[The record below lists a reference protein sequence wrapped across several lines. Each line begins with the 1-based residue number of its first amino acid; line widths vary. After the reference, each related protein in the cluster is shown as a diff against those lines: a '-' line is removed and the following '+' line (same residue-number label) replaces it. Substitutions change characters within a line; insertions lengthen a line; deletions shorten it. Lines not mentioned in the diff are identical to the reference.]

1 MLIQL
6 SFSNFFTGGYVMP
19 KTEDK
24 HTRDDDILFASESD
38 GANENLK
45 KWKLIIIDDDEEIHT
60 MTKLVLSDYTYQ
72 GCCLEFI
79 SGYSGKEAKEL
90 VRNHPDAA
98 CMILDVVM
106 ENSHA
111 GLDVAKHIREEIKNV
126 NLRIILRTGQPGKAP
141 EKRVILDYDI
151 NDYKEKTELTSQK
164 LFTAVTT
171 AIRSYI
177 HLQDL
182 EKRQNEIA
190 DKNIRLNREVARRI
204 VAEAN
209 LEKYNKS
216 LERMIEDKSHRLKES
231 LETLETLQEKLK
243 QAEELSGVGQM
254 ASQAAGH
261 LEQPVDRVKKN
272 LTAIQRYRRDITKL
286 IEQYEILLA
295 ALHTNADTFSKNAA
309 RTISQINEMK
319 TGLDLETTLRTCPDI
334 IDDSL
339 EEMNQIS
346 DTVSHLK
353 HFLTLVNESREP
365 LALNPLIRKAVKREA
380 EKCSKTVEIHTSFAA
395 DSRMEAAAPESML
408 AVFSAIINNACHA
421 VGPSGIISV
430 STVKEDDVLTIDIND
445 TGQGI
450 LQEQMDKIFQPY
462 VSYGKPS
469 TPGLGL
475 FIAEKIVTAHNG
487 TIEIES
493 CHGQGTSVIIKLPTR
508 VG

>member
-1 MLIQL
+1 
-6 SFSNFFTGGYVMP
+6 MP

-24 HTRDDDILFASESD
+24 QTSDDDILFASES
-38 GANENLK
+38 GGTHEHLK
-45 KWKLIIIDDDEEIHT
+45 KWKLLIIDDEDEIHT

-72 GCCLEFI
+72 GCFLEFI
-79 SGYSGKEAKEL
+79 SGYSGKEAKQL
-90 VRNHPDAA
+90 IRQHPDAA

-106 ENSHA
+106 ESSHA
-111 GLDVAKHIREEIKNV
+111 GLDVAKYIREELKNG

-164 LFTAVTT
+164 LFTTVTT

-182 EKRQNEIA
+182 EKRQDEIA
-190 DKNIRLNREVARRI
+190 DKNIRLSQEVARRI

-231 LETLETLQEKLK
+231 LETLEALQKKLK
-243 QAEELSGVGQM
+243 QAEDLSGVGQM

-261 LEQPVDRVKKN
+261 LEKPVDRVTEN
-272 LTAIQRYRRDITKL
+272 LAAIQRYRQEITRL
-286 IEQYEILLA
+286 IEQYEIMLA
-295 ALHTNADTFSKNAA
+295 AVHSNADTFSKNTA
-309 RTISQINEMK
+309 RTISQINEIK
-319 TGLDLETTLRTCPDI
+319 TGMDLDTTLRTCPGI

-346 DTVSHLK
+346 ETVSNLK
-353 HFLTLVNESREP
+353 HFLTLVNENREP
-365 LALNPLIRKAVKREA
+365 VELNTLISKAVKRETNH
-380 EKCSKTVEIHTSFAA
+380 CSRTVDIHTSFSA
-395 DSRMEAAAPESML
+395 DSRMAAAAPKSML
-408 AVFSAIINNACHA
+408 AVFSAIIKNACHA

-430 STVKEDDVLTIDIND
+430 STIKEDDVLTIDIND

-450 LQEQMDKIFQPY
+450 FQEHMDRIFQPY
-462 VSYGKPS
+462 VSYGKRNV
-469 TPGLGL
+469 PGLGL
-475 FIAEKIVTAHNG
+475 FFAEKIVRAHDG

-493 CHGQGTSVIIKLPTR
+493 CPGQGTSVIIKLPTR
-508 VG
+508 AG